1 MTVAKYAISGRCKNQ
16 KETIMSIALTFDD
29 GPRPD
34 YTPQILDILSKYGIK
49 ATFFCV
55 GQAVDAHPELVKR
68 ASDEGHLVANHSYTH
83 PHLPQLDDGAVNG
96 EFGNTNSAIEKATGK
111 APGYFRPPFGET
123 DDRVNGIASQLG
135 LNGPILW
142 TVDTNDWNNVGVD
155 AIVNALVSAPDG
167 SNILCHDGVQ
177 TSDQT
182 IQAIDKA
189 IPQMQQNG
197 VSFVTVS
204 ELLGAGG
211 ASLMMTR
218 KSANILIPHPS
229 FPVFA

>member
-1 MTVAKYAISGRCKNQ
+1 MA
-16 KETIMSIALTFDD
+16 IALTFDD

-34 YTPQILDILSKYGIK
+34 YTPQVLDILSKYGIK

-55 GQAVDAHPELVKR
+55 GQNVDAHPELVKR
-68 ASDEGHLVANHSYTH
+68 AFDEGHLIANHSYTH
-83 PHLPQLDDGAVNG
+83 PHLPQLDDDGVSG
-96 EFGNTNSAIEKATGK
+96 EFGNTNSAIEKATGQ
-111 APGYFRPPFGET
+111 APEYFRPPFGET

-142 TVDTNDWNNVGVD
+142 TVDTNDWNNLGVD
-155 AIVNALVSAPDG
+155 AIVNTLVSAPDG

-182 IQAIDKA
+182 IQAIDRA

-197 VSFVTVS
+197 VNFVTVS

-211 ASLMMTR
+211 EAALMMMR
-218 KSANILIPHPS
+218 ASNKILIPHPS
-229 FPVFA
+229 FPILSQRTAAK